1 MTVKT
6 LDPHIKQAFTDLG
19 FDEETIKKGCWLLER
34 NEKPI
39 AWICLH
45 KFLERVA
52 QVAGITFD
60 EPKVFN
66 LEDKEIAIYVN
77 GHKGD
82 FSAWA
87 IGEASSKN
95 CKNDYR
101 WAMAE
106 KRAKDRVILKLIGIA
121 GDVYSEEEADE
132 FKKPERQAEAFE
144 KQATAE
150 KRAKTAAFK
159 KGEDAP
165 KNPLSLDDRYNNCL
179 AWLKIQTPE
188 SFLKETGSRKDS
200 VNALLKDLQEKGC
213 QMWYETLNRE
223 YERVTDLGDSL
234 PDFLQGEPKQ
244 DYRI

>member
-34 NEKPI
+34 NEKQI

-66 LEDKEIAIYVN
+66 LEDKEIALYVN

-132 FKKPERQAEAFE
+132 FKKPERQAEEFKKDA
-144 KQATAE
+144 ANE
-150 KRAKTAAFK
+150 KRANTNALK
-159 KGEDAP
+159 KGEDKPQP
-165 KNPLSLDDRYNNCL
+165 KGTLEERYQK
-179 AWLKIQTPE
+179 AMAFLKAQTPE
-188 SFLKETGSRKDS
+188 TFMNFKASHTDS
-200 VNALLKDLQEKGC
+200 LNTLIKDLHDAGC
-213 QMWYETLNRE
+213 QGYFETLSAE
-223 YERVTDLGDSL
+223 FTRVIGIDDFI
-234 PDFLQGEPKQ
+234 PDFAK
-244 DYRI
+244 DYRA